1 MYEEKGRRVVN
12 SESLVMA
19 DQKSIS
25 YLKLTGALSDS
36 VNGVMSDVITDSS
49 VSDKS
54 DNNEFYSKR
63 TSNMLSIYLLLK

>member
-1 MYEEKGRRVVN
+1 MYGEKGRRVVN

-25 YLKLTGALSDS
+25 YLKLIGALSDS

-49 VSDKS
+49 DSDKS
-54 DNNEFYSKR
+54 DNNEFYV
-63 TSNMLSIYLLLK
+63 

>member
-1 MYEEKGRRVVN
+1 MN

-25 YLKLTGALSDS
+25 YLKLIGALSDS

-49 VSDKS
+49 DSDKS
-54 DNNEFYSKR
+54 DNNEFYV
-63 TSNMLSIYLLLK
+63 